1 MSNILV
7 VLEQTGGKFHRMS
20 REAIVAGQSLQSTVG
35 GSVHAVLLG
44 EGVGDLS
51 DQIAQSAALES
62 LKVIDDAALNQY
74 TPGAYVAALQPLVE
88 SLNAAYVIFPHTYQ
102 SVDYFPRLAQALG
115 NAAVVNNVVSFTEKD
130 GEIHWTRP
138 VLGGK
143 LNAQVRVQG
152 EGPILVSV
160 QNASFSADDMVAGTA
175 PVEAVA
181 ANSLQADR
189 EILGTESVGGDSV
202 DLSKANVIVAAGRGV
217 GGEDKMKVV
226 EDLAAALGAE
236 IGASRPVIDNGWT
249 SRDRQIG
256 SSGQTVSPKLYFA
269 VGISGAIQHIV
280 GMKGSGC
287 VVAIN
292 KDAGAPIFSVAQYG
306 IVGDLHEFLPAI
318 TAELKSRQD

>member
-1 MSNILV
+1 MPNILV
-7 VLEQTGGKFHRMS
+7 VLEQTEGKLHRMS
-20 REAIVAGQSLQSTVG
+20 REAIVAGQRLMDTVG

-44 EGVGDLS
+44 EGVGDLAE
-51 DQIAQSAALES
+51 QIAQSAALES
-62 LKVIDDAALNQY
+62 LKVIDDAALKKY
-74 TPGAYVAALQPLVE
+74 TPGAYVTALKPLVDT
-88 SLNAAYVIFPHTYQ
+88 LDPAYVIFPHTYQ

-115 NAAVVNNVVSFTEKD
+115 NAAIVNNVVSFVEQN

-152 EGPILVSV
+152 EGPIFVSV
-160 QNASFSADDMVAGTA
+160 QNASYSADDIAAGTA
-175 PVEAVA
+175 PVEAVTA
-181 ANSLQADR
+181 DSLQMDR

-226 EDLAAALGAE
+226 EELASALGAE

-280 GMKGSGC
+280 GMKGAGC

-292 KDAGAPIFSVAQYG
+292 KDAGAPIFNVAQYG

-318 TAELKSRQD
+318 TAELKNRE